1 MGQGGGYPGMH
12 NNGYM
17 MGRDPSVIGAMPAPS
32 QCAATED
39 KNLKPFDSS
48 KMKQGR
54 LGHYGY
60 LEGRGECPS
69 RRKGAI
75 GQQD

>member
-1 MGQGGGYPGMH
+1 MDQGAGYPGMH
-12 NNGYM
+12 NNPYM
-17 MGRDPSVIGAMPAPS
+17 MRRDPSVIGTMPAPS
-32 QCAATED
+32 QSAATED

-60 LEGRGECPS
+60 LEGRGECVS
-69 RRKGAI
+69 RRRGAI
-75 GQQD
+75 G

>member
-1 MGQGGGYPGMH
+1 MGQGAGYPGMH
-12 NNGYM
+12 NNPYM
-17 MGRDPSVIGAMPAPS
+17 MGRDPSVIESMPAPS
-32 QCAATED
+32 QSAATED

-60 LEGRGECPS
+60 LEGRGECLS
-69 RRKGAI
+69 RRRGAI
-75 GQQD
+75 G